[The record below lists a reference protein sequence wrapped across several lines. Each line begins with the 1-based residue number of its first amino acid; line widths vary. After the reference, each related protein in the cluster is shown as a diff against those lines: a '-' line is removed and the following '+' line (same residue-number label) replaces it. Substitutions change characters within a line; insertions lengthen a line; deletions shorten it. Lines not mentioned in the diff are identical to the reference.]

1 MACPPTACNGR
12 AVHRDEEH
20 HPLCTLELVAEG
32 HAGRCPG
39 EGCAFWESGC
49 ALVRVE
55 TELSGRPEVAQLLL
69 DLRREI
75 ETGRRVTLEE
85 ARTRLSYILNV
96 EDGIE
101 SEAGEPGLDHL
112 GPASGATTPV

>member
-1 MACPPTACNGR
+1 M
-12 AVHRDEEH
+12 HRDEEH

-32 HAGRCPG
+32 HAERCPG

-55 TELSGRPEVAQLLL
+55 TELSGRPEVARLLL

-75 ETGRRVTLEE
+75 EAGRRVTLED
-85 ARTRLSYILNV
+85 ARTRFSYILNV
-96 EDGIE
+96 EEGIE
-101 SEAGEPGLDHL
+101 SEAGDAGLDHL
-112 GPASGATTPV
+112 GPASGATSPV